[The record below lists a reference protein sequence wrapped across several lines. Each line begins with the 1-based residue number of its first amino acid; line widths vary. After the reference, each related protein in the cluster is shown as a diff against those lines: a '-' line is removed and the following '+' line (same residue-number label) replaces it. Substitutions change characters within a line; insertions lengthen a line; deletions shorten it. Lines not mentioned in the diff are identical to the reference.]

1 MIRSRWVGLAP
12 LVLVAAFGCGGST
25 PQASAPA
32 ATAATPDAAPGPVS
46 EAAPDASTAAEAPP
60 EVASAGTT
68 AVEDEDD
75 EPTADLR
82 EHHRHHHHGGFAM
95 FIAMSLD
102 TLGTTPEQTA
112 AIAKIQTD
120 MRAKMQP
127 ARDAEK
133 TVLMLLADGVA
144 AGKVDKKKV
153 EAAIGKVSA
162 AAAGL
167 HASVAD
173 SLNELHGL
181 LTPSQR
187 AALVDKVEAHF
198 DVWTGANSEDESA
211 ERDAHGGHLGRL
223 TKDLTLSADQV
234 EKIRASF
241 KASMGKVTAHFD
253 RKEGEAHLK
262 AFGKAFTS
270 DVFDAK
276 TITTGAVANVRIATW
291 GLTRTARFYEAVA
304 PVLTPDQRTKL
315 ADALRHHANYTPTP
329 TGP

>member
-1 MIRSRWVGLAP
+1 MIRSRCVGVGGLAP
-12 LVLVAAFGCGGST
+12 LVLAAALGCGSST

-46 EAAPDASTAAEAPP
+46 EAAPDASAATEAPP
-60 EVASAGTT
+60 EVAPAGTE

-102 TLGTTPEQTA
+102 ALGTTPDQTA
-112 AIAKIQTD
+112 AIAKIQAD

-133 TVLMLLADGVA
+133 GVLTVLADGVA

-153 EAAIGKVSA
+153 DAAIGKVTA

-167 HASVAD
+167 HAAVAD
-173 SLNELHGL
+173 SLNELHGV

-187 AALVDKVEAHF
+187 TALIEKVEAHF
-198 DVWTGANSEDESA
+198 DVWAGANSEDESA
-211 ERDAHGGHLGRL
+211 
-223 TKDLTLSADQV
+223 
-234 EKIRASF
+234 
-241 KASMGKVTAHFD
+241 GK
-253 RKEGEAHLK
+253 
-262 AFGKAFTS
+262 
-270 DVFDAK
+270 
-276 TITTGAVANVRIATW
+276 
-291 GLTRTARFYEAVA
+291 
-304 PVLTPDQRTKL
+304 
-315 ADALRHHANYTPTP
+315 TPTEV
-329 TGP
+329 TSAG